1 MQFTWAFLAALISV
15 AAAAPTKR
23 QSDCP
28 LQNLSG
34 LTIVTSA
41 DSGAHTRW
49 DVFVDANELVQPG
62 DLGWFFRKSPSA
74 NEAFVAQVGSQSNLF
89 TFSRKDTGAPI
100 GVSGSQLVASST
112 SAATFKV
119 TCSAGCDAFAGD
131 NDLAADGCTFELTDG
146 TNGVGQCAS
155 FAATNSA
162 VALTPCDGSLGQ
174 SSKIFGA

>member
-1 MQFTWAFLAALISV
+1 MQFTWAFLVALVSV

-49 DVFVDANELVQPG
+49 DVFGTPTNWFSQAILAGSLGRARAERGVRGPTRLPIESVHVLAQGYRGADRRLWFAAGLQQHLGG
-62 DLGWFFRKSPSA
+62 DFQGY
-74 NEAFVAQVGSQSNLF
+74 
-89 TFSRKDTGAPI
+89 
-100 GVSGSQLVASST
+100 
-112 SAATFKV
+112 
-119 TCSAGCDAFAGD
+119 CSAGCNAFAGD